1 MPLKTWKMNRLSR
14 GHNGVLTKIYRVLF
28 KITLPIVCIFMV
40 GMAVKLNNEKKN
52 NNLVNITAILQ
63 AI

>member
-40 GMAVKLNNEKKN
+40 GMAVKLNNEKK
-52 NNLVNITAILQ
+52 IIIIL
-63 AI
+63 